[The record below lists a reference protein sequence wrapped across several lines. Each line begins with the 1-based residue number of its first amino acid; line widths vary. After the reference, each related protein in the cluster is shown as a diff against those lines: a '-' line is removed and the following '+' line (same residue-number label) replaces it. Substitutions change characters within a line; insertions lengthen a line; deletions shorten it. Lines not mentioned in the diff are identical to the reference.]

1 MPLFALCQVFRS
13 IISHSKNSVEF
24 VFALVRD
31 SSPFHFT
38 FFFCDVRLPASSDV
52 TQSPF
57 RSRNLKTFLKG
68 FQILESFIPSSKSRF
83 CIFREDYYRVA
94 QCVDWK
100 FRSTHC
106 VCLLFNF
113 SGLSMCHSRH
123 FGFGIRNYF
132 FM

>member
-1 MPLFALCQVFRS
+1 MFHSRVFRLRILRYAQWVFERCRFFALCQIFRS
-13 IISHSKNSVEF
+13 IVSHSKNSVEF

-57 RSRNLKTFLKG
+57 RSRNVKTFLEG

-83 CIFREDYYRVA
+83 CIFRENYYRVA

-100 FRSTHC
+100 ISINSL
-106 VCLLFNF
+106 CLLVV
-113 SGLSMCHSRH
+113 
-123 FGFGIRNYF
+123 
-132 FM
+132 

>member
-13 IISHSKNSVEF
+13 IVSHSKISVEF

-57 RSRNLKTFLKG
+57 RSQNLKTFLKG
-68 FQILESFIPSSKSRF
+68 FQILVSKSRF
-83 CIFREDYYRVA
+83 CIFRENYYRVA

-100 FRSTHC
+100 ISINSL
-106 VCLLFNF
+106 CLLVV
-113 SGLSMCHSRH
+113 
-123 FGFGIRNYF
+123 
-132 FM
+132 